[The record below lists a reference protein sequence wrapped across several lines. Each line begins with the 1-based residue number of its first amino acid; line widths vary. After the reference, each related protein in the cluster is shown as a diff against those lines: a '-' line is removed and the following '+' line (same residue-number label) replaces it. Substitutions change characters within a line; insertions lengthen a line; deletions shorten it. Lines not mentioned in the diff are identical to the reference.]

1 MRGETLAG
9 RLLLVDD
16 DPAIGRFIKR
26 VAEGLGFTLTST
38 TDPGDFLKSAR
49 TWYPTL
55 IIMDLQMPGT
65 DGVQLLRELAADQCT
80 APVILASGFDLRVLR
95 TAQELGATRGLK
107 MAGILE
113 KPIDVDSL
121 RELLTP
127 FKAVSPD
134 ELSADLDHAIADDH
148 LFLEYQPKLDLRHWR
163 IAGVEALVRWRHPT
177 RGIIQPDQF
186 ITLAEQTGL
195 IHRLTDWVVLAALK
209 QAASWHIEGLVL
221 DIAVNI
227 SAQDLI
233 QRDLPE
239 RLERYCRAAG
249 VDPATMVL
257 EITETGAMGQAVQ
270 MLDVLTRLR
279 LKGFK
284 LSLDDFGTGYSSLM
298 QLQKMPFSEIK
309 IDRGFVGSLPIDRGC
324 RVIAK
329 IIIDLARNLE
339 LESVAEGVEHDSAL
353 NWLAEIGC
361 DIAQGYHLS
370 RPVTADLVPEIT
382 RQDFVLPVR

>member
-1 MRGETLAG
+1 MRGDTLAG

-16 DPAIGRFIKR
+16 DPAICRFIKR
-26 VAEGLGFTLTST
+26 VAEGLGFTVTST
-38 TDPGDFLKSAR
+38 TDPGDFLESVR
-49 TWYPTL
+49 TWDPTL
-55 IIMDLQMPGT
+55 IIMDLQMPGS
-65 DGVQLLRELAADQCT
+65 DGVHLLRDLAADQCAT
-80 APVILASGFDLRVLR
+80 PIILASGFDLRVLR
-95 TAQELGATRGLK
+95 SAQELGGTRGLK
-107 MAGILE
+107 MVGILE
-113 KPIDVDSL
+113 KPIDLESL
-121 RELLTP
+121 RELLAP
-127 FKAVSPD
+127 FKPVSPD
-134 ELSADLDHAIADDH
+134 EFSADLDRAIADDH
-148 LFLEYQPKLDLRHWR
+148 LFLEYQPKLDLRHRR
-163 IAGVEALVRWRHPT
+163 IVGVEALVRWRQPG

-186 ITLAEQTGL
+186 IPLAEQTGS
-195 IHRLTDWVVLAALK
+195 IHRLTDWVLLAALK
-209 QAASWHIEGLVL
+209 QAASWHGDGLVL

-249 VDPATMVL
+249 VDPATIVL
-257 EITETGAMGQAVQ
+257 EITETGAMRQAVQ

-284 LSLDDFGTGYSSLM
+284 LSLDDFGTGYSSLV

-309 IDRGFVGSLPIDRGC
+309 IDRGFVRSLPIDHGC
-324 RVIAK
+324 AVIAK
-329 IIIDLARNLE
+329 IIVDLAHNLE
-339 LESVAEGVEHDSAL
+339 LESVAEGVEHASAL

-382 RQDFVLPVR
+382 RRDFALLVR